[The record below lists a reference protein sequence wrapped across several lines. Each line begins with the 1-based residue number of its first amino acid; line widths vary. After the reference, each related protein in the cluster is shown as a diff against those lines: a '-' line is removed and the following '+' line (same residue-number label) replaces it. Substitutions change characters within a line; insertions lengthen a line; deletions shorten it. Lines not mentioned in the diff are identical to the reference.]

1 MAEMTETDIYRQL
14 EIMRLWDKEGIPQ
27 TEDIHA
33 FVQDVL
39 DRWAPLAEELEM
51 TAEQAELENLSVKLG
66 YPDDYYKLEKLL
78 TESRKKCEK
87 LFSTF
92 AEPIKAMLDDIGIE
106 HTFKFRMKSIY
117 STWRKMR
124 VDNKRFDDV
133 YDLFAARI
141 IYKPLSPHAIAEGL
155 ADSIEACD
163 SAAHVVHQTI
173 DEIDAERMTCWRI
186 YATIS
191 MLYRI
196 HPGRIKNWIN
206 NPRPSGYQALHLTA
220 MGPGG
225 HWMEVQIRSE
235 RMDYE
240 AEHGKAAHWKYK
252 RETATS

>member
-1 MAEMTETDIYRQL
+1 MTETDIYRQL
-14 EIMRLWDKEGIPQ
+14 EIMRRWDKEGVPA
-27 TEDIHA
+27 TEDIHS

-66 YPDDYYKLEKLL
+66 YPEDYDKLEKLL

-106 HTFKFRMKSIY
+106 HTFRFRMKSIY

-141 IYKPLSPHAIAEGL
+141 VYKPQPPHLLNGVAVKSLDGG
-155 ADSIEACD
+155 D
-163 SAAHVVHQTI
+163 AAPAVQNTV
-173 DEIDAERMTCWRI
+173 DDVDAERLTCWRI
-186 YATIS
+186 YAVIS
-191 MLYRI
+191 MLYEI
-196 HPGRIKNWIN
+196 HPDRIKNWITT
-206 NPRPSGYQALHLTA
+206 PRPSGYQALHLTVK
-220 MGPGG
+220 GPGG

-235 RMDYE
+235 RMNYE

>member
-1 MAEMTETDIYRQL
+1 MTETDIYKQL
-14 EIMRLWDKEGIPQ
+14 EIMRRWDKEGVPE
-27 TEDIHA
+27 TEDIKS

-39 DRWAPLAEELEM
+39 DRWAPLAEELDM

-66 YPDDYYKLEKLL
+66 YPEDYNKLEKLL

-141 IYKPLSPHAIAEGL
+141 VYKPQASHLLNGVAVKALDG
-155 ADSIEACD
+155 
-163 SAAHVVHQTI
+163 SAAPAVQNTV
-173 DEIDAERMTCWRI
+173 DDVDAERLTCWRI
-186 YATIS
+186 YAVIS
-191 MLYRI
+191 MLFEI
-196 HPGRIKNWIN
+196 HPDRIKNWITT
-206 NPRPSGYQALHLTA
+206 PRPSGYQALHLTVK
-220 MGPGG
+220 GPGG

-235 RMDYE
+235 RMNYE